1 MAECTFQSS
10 VCSAGLSESLLLP
23 LSISPIAK
31 EKIMSLST
39 YQARPSAI
47 KNNEVI
53 FVKCFELLGTKKGRA
68 SEAESIRSWEHLPI
82 ELPNNGREVR
92 ILRNEFQGLALL

>member
-1 MAECTFQSS
+1 MHIWRVAELYFQSS
-10 VCSAGLSESLLLP
+10 LCFAGFSESLLLP

-39 YQARPSAI
+39 YQARWSAI

-53 FVKCFELLGTKKGRA
+53 FVKCFELLGTKKGGA
-68 SEAESIRSWEHLPI
+68 K
-82 ELPNNGREVR
+82 
-92 ILRNEFQGLALL
+92 QKALGAGSTYQLSSLTMAGSKNTQK

>member
-1 MAECTFQSS
+1 MPPPF
-10 VCSAGLSESLLLP
+10 AGFSEFLLP
-23 LSISPIAK
+23 LSLSPIAK

-39 YQARPSAI
+39 YQARWRAI

-68 SEAESIRSWEHLPI
+68 K
-82 ELPNNGREVR
+82 
-92 ILRNEFQGLALL
+92 QKAL